1 MTDAS
6 IRRLDGQT
14 LTITEVSE
22 RTGLSS
28 DTLRYY
34 EQAGLIEPVGRT
46 SGNHRAYS
54 ADDLDWLAFLL
65 RLRETGMSIADMQH
79 FAELRRAGHPTIAE
93 RLSILREHH
102 RSLQDRIR
110 ALRRSAKALDDKID
124 HYEQLLTA
132 QHEGI
137 AP

>member
-6 IRRLDGQT
+6 TRRLDVQT

-22 RTGLSS
+22 RTGLSP

-34 EQAGLIEPVGRT
+34 EKAGLIEPVGRT
-46 SGNHRAYS
+46 SGNHRSYS

-79 FAELRRAGHPTIAE
+79 FAELRTAGPPTIAE

-110 ALRRSAKALDDKID
+110 GLRRSSKALHDKIN
-124 HYEQLLTA
+124 HYEQLLTK

-137 AP
+137 TP